1 MTASITIDYA
11 HFTPGASTLGGLL
24 IGISSSIFLVTT
36 GRIAGISGL
45 LKSATT
51 IGSNDKKIN
60 EKNKKTNN
68 DTGLKRAFIAGI
80 ILAGTCAAFSGRDYL
95 PASDVTA
102 IILGGLLVGAGAN
115 IQHGCTS

>member
-1 MTASITIDYA
+1 MASSITIDYA

-24 IGISSSIFLVTT
+24 IGIFSSIFLIAT

-51 IGSNDKKIN
+51 IGSKDKAN
-60 EKNKKTNN
+60 EKNKKSNN

-80 ILAGTCAAFSGRDYL
+80 VLAGTCAAFTGRDYL
-95 PASDVTA
+95 PTSDVTA

-115 IQHGCTS
+115 LQHGCTS